1 MNNELINT
9 LGSVIGVLNNIE
21 VKGKQNL
28 ANLHGAISILEDLGN
43 RLIREEDENQPK
55 TERTSEEK

>member
-9 LGSVIGVLNNIE
+9 IGSVIGVLNNIE